1 MKDFKMI
8 NKNEDELLQNLALLI
23 IRLNDSVIELKKITD
38 KIIDTSMTISRMEDK
53 IDIIVS
59 NTIPEVEIR

>member
-1 MKDFKMI
+1 MDKELEELS
-8 NKNEDELLQNLALLI
+8 KNLHLLI
-23 IRLNDSVIELKKITD
+23 LRLNDSVIHLKRIAD
-38 KIIDTSMTISRMEDK
+38 KIIDTSMTMSRIEDK